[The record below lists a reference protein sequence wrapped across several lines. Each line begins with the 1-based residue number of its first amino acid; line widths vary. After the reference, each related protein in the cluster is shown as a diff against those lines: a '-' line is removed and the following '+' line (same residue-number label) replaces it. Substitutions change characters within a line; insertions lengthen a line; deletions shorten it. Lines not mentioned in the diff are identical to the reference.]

1 MLVVNAE
8 GLNVHRR
15 QDRSSRLCE
24 DVEVHRSPQAMAC
37 RKRYVE
43 EPRKSQRL
51 LIRGE
56 VMKLSELGH
65 ERVKSPET
73 AWARMELWNIE
84 RSGRLAKAICRGVSY
99 GAY

>member
-1 MLVVNAE
+1 MKN
-8 GLNVHRR
+8 RKKY
-15 QDRSSRLCE
+15 SRE
-24 DVEVHRSPQAMAC
+24 FKDVEIHRSPQAMAC
-37 RKRYVE
+37 RKRYVV
-43 EPRKSQRL
+43 EPRKLQRL

-84 RSGRLAKAICRGVSY
+84 RSGRLAMAICRGVSY